1 MKTATEI
8 LRELR
13 IDLPRRN
20 APRRVSSAEPSLT
33 LSHDQCSG
41 KRVRPRGRRGE
52 FTQGCG
58 EVIRADG

>member
-33 LSHDQCSG
+33 LSHDQC
-41 KRVRPRGRRGE
+41 
-52 FTQGCG
+52 C
-58 EVIRADG
+58 